1 MPLAID
7 SREKLMTKN
16 AWIVAAA
23 FLALACGGEQAASQ
37 TAASAAGGGKNPIG
51 GGCASDGDC
60 VSGLFCEKG
69 DPGGQCLKKCASTAD
84 CGPGAV
90 CSDEKKCYAACKSA
104 ADCTRKGYTCK
115 GKAPEMFCDTAEEAE
130 EHEKH

>member
-1 MPLAID
+1 LAFD
-7 SREKLMTKN
+7 SREKLMMKN
-16 AWIVAAA
+16 AQWIVAAA
-23 FLALACGGEQAASQ
+23 FLALACGGEQPAAQ
-37 TAASAAGGGKNPIG
+37 TAASASGGKNPIG

-60 VSGLFCEKG
+60 ASGLFCEKG

-90 CSDEKKCYAACKSA
+90 CSDERKCYAACKSP